1 MTTENRER
9 AQAYRNRLF
18 PGFDSPLA
26 CTDPEFGEWP
36 ASDDL
41 DDRTRMMAILAALIG
56 AQAIDLFKAMAKGA
70 FNVGVTSVEMKEL
83 VYQSTPYVGMG
94 RMLPFLYA
102 VNELLEH
109 RLVSLPLESQATTT
123 EDTRLVDL
131 FGEDMADFYQS
142 GPEETR
148 HINRWLAENCFGDY
162 YTRTGLSDAQREMI
176 TFCLL
181 IAQGGCEPQVVSHVR
196 ANLRVG
202 NDRAFLIKVVS
213 QCVPYIG
220 SGPADRPAL
229 HRRGCRAGGGIQRR
243 VSAHPEPFS
252 GRGGPSSIRLRTSFS
267 CGAESRACP
276 FIPLLPL

>member
-1 MTTENRER
+1 MTNTNEQ
-9 AQAYRNRLF
+9 AQAYRKRLF

-26 CTDPEFGEWP
+26 CTDPEFVERMDNFAFGEVP

-56 AQAIDLFKAMAKGA
+56 VQAIDLFKAMAKGA
-70 FNVGVTSVEMKEL
+70 FNMGVTPVEMKEL

-109 RLVSLPLESQATTT
+109 RLVSLPLEGQAATT
-123 EDTRLVDL
+123 EETRLEAGAQKQVDL
-131 FGEDMADFYQS
+131 FGQHMADVYQS

-148 HINRWLAENCFGDY
+148 HINRWLVENCFGDY
-162 YTRTGLSDAQREMI
+162 YTRTGLDDAQREMI

-181 IAQGGCEPQVVSHVR
+181 VAQGGCEPQMVSHAQ
-196 ANLRVG
+196 ANMRVG

-213 QCVPYIG
+213 QCLPYIG
-220 SGPADRPAL
+220 YPRSLNAL
-229 HRRGCRAGGGIQRR
+229 RCIDEA
-243 VSAHPEPFS
+243 
-252 GRGGPSSIRLRTSFS
+252 
-267 CGAESRACP
+267 AEATDAE
-276 FIPLLPL
+276 